1 MIKRIRAISGA
12 ILLCALSCKK
22 DNEKLNQLPDQSITK
37 VRSLDDAQAV
47 LDYTLVM
54 QVTPALGELSANDFY
69 LSLDTVSIIQK
80 PVEMNAY
87 FWQPDIYQ
95 GQTEIADYNTPYKQ
109 VLHANTVL
117 EALPT
122 IADSSDLIK
131 RNNIK
136 GAALFFRAHAHLQ
149 VALLFSSLPN
159 ASPSTLGIPLRL
171 STDPNIPSTRATV
184 AETYNQ
190 ILDDLSEASRLLPAT
205 IDRKRLN
212 RPSKPAALAL
222 IARIYLIMGNY
233 SKAETY
239 ADSCLL
245 YYSTLTNYNTLSIST
260 INPFASNNDEI
271 IFTASLLSKTIFE
284 NNYWFVDSTLY
295 RSYQPNDLRKKIFF
309 KLDPITN
316 LPVQQHSYSGKQS
329 LFSGIATD
337 EVFLIRAEARAQ
349 NNNPQA
355 AMNDLNA
362 LLEKRWKPTASFIP
376 YTATSA
382 EDAIQ
387 QIRAERR
394 KELVFRGLRWIDVR
408 RYNREHPADTLI
420 RITKTDVFRLKPND
434 LRTVLL
440 LPPDVIQ
447 LSGMPQNQR

>member
-1 MIKRIRAISGA
+1 MIKRIHAISGA
-12 ILLCALSCKK
+12 ILLCTLSCKK

-47 LDYTLVM
+47 LDYTPVM
-54 QVTPALGELSANDFY
+54 QVTPALGELSADDFY
-69 LSLDTVSIIQK
+69 LSLDTIGMIQK

-87 FWQPDIYQ
+87 FWQPDIFQ
-95 GQTEIADYNTPYKQ
+95 GQIQISDWNTPYKQ
-109 VLHANTVL
+109 ILHANTVL

-136 GAALFFRAHAHLQ
+136 GAALFFRGHAHLQ

-184 AETYNQ
+184 ADTYTQ
-190 ILDDLSEASRLLPAT
+190 ILNDLLDASRLLPTA

-212 RPSKPAALAL
+212 RPSKPAAFAL
-222 IARIYLIMGNY
+222 MARVYLIMGDY

-239 ADSCLL
+239 ADSSL
-245 YYSTLTNYNTLSIST
+245 YYYSILTDYNNFPNT
-260 INPFASNNDEI
+260 IDNPFTIHNEEVL
-271 IFTASLLSKTIFE
+271 FTTTILSTTIFE
-284 NNYWFVDSTLY
+284 KKYEIVDSTLY
-295 RSYQPNDLRKKIFF
+295 RSYQPNDLRKMIFF

-316 LPVQQHSYSGKQS
+316 LPVQQHSYTGKPS

-337 EVFLIRAEARAQ
+337 EVYLIRAEARAQ
-349 NNNPQA
+349 NNNPQT
-355 AMNDLNA
+355 AMDDLNA
-362 LLEKRWKPTASFIP
+362 LLEKRWKPTASFVP
-376 YTATSA
+376 YIASSA

-408 RYNREHPADTLI
+408 RYNREHPVDTLI

-447 LSGMPQNQR
+447 LSGMSQNQR

>member
-1 MIKRIRAISGA
+1 MIKRLRAISTA
-12 ILLCALSCKK
+12 ILLCTLSCKK
-22 DNEKLNQLPDQSITK
+22 DNEKLKQLPDQSITK

-47 LDYTLVM
+47 LDYTPVM
-54 QVTPALGELSANDFY
+54 QVTPALGELSADDFY
-69 LSLDTVSIIQK
+69 LSLDTVGILQK
-80 PVEMNAY
+80 PVEMSAY
-87 FWQPDIYQ
+87 FWQPDIFQ

-109 VLHANTVL
+109 ILHANTVL
-117 EALPT
+117 EALPI

-159 ASPSTLGIPLRL
+159 ASPSTLGISLRL

-184 AETYNQ
+184 ADTYTQ
-190 ILDDLSEASRLLPAT
+190 ILDDLLAASKLLSPT

-212 RPSKPAALAL
+212 RPSKPAAFALLA
-222 IARIYLIMGNY
+222 RVYLIMGDYPN
-233 SKAETY
+233 AEVF
-239 ADSCLL
+239 ADSCLH
-245 YYSTLTNYNTLSIST
+245 YYSTLTDYNSLSTST
-260 INPFASNNDEI
+260 INPFASNNDEV
-271 IFTASLLSKTIFE
+271 IFTTSLLSTTIFG

-295 RSYQPNDLRKKIFF
+295 KSYKSNDLRKTIFF

-316 LPVQQHSYSGKQS
+316 QPVQQHSYTGNPP

-337 EVFLIRAEARAQ
+337 EVFLIRAEAKAK
-349 NNNPQA
+349 NNHPQA

-362 LLEKRWKPTASFIP
+362 VLEKRWKPTASFVP
-376 YTATSA
+376 YTATTT
-382 EDAIQ
+382 EDALQ

-394 KELVFRGLRWIDVR
+394 KELVFRGLRWVDVR
-408 RYNREHPADTLI
+408 RYNREHPVDTLI
-420 RITKTDVFRLKPND
+420 RITRTDVFRLKPND

-447 LSGMPQNQR
+447 LSSMPQNER

>member
-1 MIKRIRAISGA
+1 MTKRICAILGA
-12 ILLCALSCKK
+12 ILLGALSCKK

-37 VRSLDDAQAV
+37 IRSLDDAQAV
-47 LDYTLVM
+47 LDYTPVM
-54 QVTPALGELSANDFY
+54 QVTPALGELSADDFY
-69 LSLDTVSIIQK
+69 LSLDTVGIIQK

-87 FWQPDIYQ
+87 FWQPDIFQ
-95 GQTEIADYNTPYKQ
+95 GQTEIPDYNTPYKQ
-109 VLHANTVL
+109 ILHANTVL

-122 IADSSDLIK
+122 ITDSSDLIK

-171 STDPNIPSTRATV
+171 STDPNILSKRATV
-184 AETYNQ
+184 VDTYTQ
-190 ILDDLSEASRLLPAT
+190 ILADLLEASRLLPDS

-212 RPSKPAALAL
+212 RPSKPAAFAL
-222 IARIYLIMGNY
+222 MARVYLIMANY
-233 SKAETY
+233 PKAETY
-239 ADSCLL
+239 ADSCLH
-245 YYSTLTNYNTLSIST
+245 YYSTLTDYNILSIST
-260 INPFASNNDEI
+260 INPFANNNDEV
-271 IFTASLLSKTIFE
+271 IFTTSLLSTTIFE
-284 NNYWFVDSTLY
+284 NKYWFIDSTLY
-295 RSYQPNDLRKKIFF
+295 RSYHTNDLRKKIFF
-309 KLDPITN
+309 TLAPATN
-316 LPVQQHSYSGKQS
+316 LPVQQHSYSGKQA

-337 EVFLIRAEARAQ
+337 EVFLIRAEARAK
-349 NNNPQA
+349 NNQPQA

-362 LLEKRWKPTASFIP
+362 LLEKRWKPTASFVP
-376 YTATSA
+376 YIASTA
-382 EDAIQ
+382 EDAVQ

-394 KELVFRGLRWIDVR
+394 KELVFRGLRWVDVR

-420 RITKTDVFRLKPND
+420 RITKTDIFRLKPND

-447 LSGMPQNQR
+447 LSGMPQNER

>member
-1 MIKRIRAISGA
+1 MTKRIHTIIGA
-12 ILLCALSCKK
+12 ILLCIFSCKK

-37 VRSLDDAQAV
+37 VRSLDDAQSV

-54 QVTPALGELSANDFY
+54 QVTPALGELSADDFY
-69 LSLDTVSIIQK
+69 LPLDTVGITQE

-87 FWQPDIYQ
+87 FWQSDIFQ
-95 GQTEIADYNTPYKQ
+95 GKTQIADWNIPYKQ
-109 VLHANTVL
+109 ILHANTVL
-117 EALPT
+117 EALPIIT
-122 IADSSDLIK
+122 DTSDLVK

-159 ASPSTLGIPLRL
+159 ALPSTLGIPLRL

-184 AETYNQ
+184 VETYNQ

-212 RPSKPAALAL
+212 RPSKPAAFAL
-222 IARIYLIMGNY
+222 MARVYLIMADY
-233 SKAETY
+233 SKAEAF
-239 ADSCLL
+239 ADSCLH
-245 YYSTLTNYNTLSIST
+245 YYSILTDYNTISNSIT
-260 INPFASNNDEI
+260 NPFVSNNDEI
-271 IFTASLLSKTIFE
+271 IFSTTLLSTTIFE
-284 NNYWFVDSTLY
+284 KTNWFIDSTLY
-295 RSYQPNDLRKKIFF
+295 GSYDPNDLRKKIFF

-316 LPVQQHSYSGKQS
+316 QPIQQYTYSDKQL

-337 EVFLIRAEARAQ
+337 EVYLIRAEAKAK
-349 NNNPQA
+349 NNQTQA
-355 AMNDLNA
+355 AMNDLNT

-376 YTATSA
+376 YIATSA
-382 EDAIQ
+382 ADAIQ

-394 KELVFRGLRWIDVR
+394 KELVFRGLRWVDVR

-434 LRTVLL
+434 SRTVLL